1 MAELS
6 KRLRDLLFQPREHE
20 WCDTTRLANPWEV
33 LLGGLR
39 RPRRTGSET
48 GETVDRPAPDLRGA
62 DRPADKDAP
71 P

>member
-6 KRLRDLLFQPREHE
+6 KRLRDLFSQPREHE

-39 RPRRTGSET
+39 RPRRAGSET
-48 GETVDRPAPDLRGA
+48 GQTVDRAAPDLREA
-62 DRPADKDAP
+62 DRPADKDASL
-71 P
+71 

>member
-6 KRLRDLLFQPREHE
+6 KRLRDVFSQPHE

-48 GETVDRPAPDLRGA
+48 DEPVDRPAPDLRAA
-62 DRPADKDAP
+62 DRPADKDASP
-71 P
+71 